1 MLLFGE
7 IVVEAAMIIATIV
20 ATTCLLLVLV
30 GFVLQYRAQ
39 RMSAL
44 ASGSGP
50 RLQTARAAERPA
62 SAQHAL
68 VHRS

>member
-7 IVVEAAMIIATIV
+7 IVVEAAMIVATIV

-39 RMSAL
+39 RMSAP
-44 ASGSGP
+44 ASASAS
-50 RLQTARAAERPA
+50 RLQTARAAEGPA

-68 VHRS
+68 MHRS

>member
-39 RMSAL
+39 RMSAP

-50 RLQTARAAERPA
+50 RLQTAQAAERRS

-68 VHRS
+68 VHR